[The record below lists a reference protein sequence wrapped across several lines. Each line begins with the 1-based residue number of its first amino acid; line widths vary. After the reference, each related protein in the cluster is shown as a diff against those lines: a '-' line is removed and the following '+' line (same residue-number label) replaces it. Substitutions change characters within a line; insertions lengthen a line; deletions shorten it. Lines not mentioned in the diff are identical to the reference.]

1 MTSISPMDIMG
12 VFYDT
17 MQIVGGVV
25 GAAIL
30 CITLVDIW
38 SR

>member
-17 MQIVGGVV
+17 LQIVGGVV

-30 CITLVDIW
+30 GITLVDIW
-38 SR
+38 HR

>member
-1 MTSISPMDIMG
+1 MTGISPMDVMS

-17 MQIVGGVV
+17 LQIVGGAV
-25 GAAIL
+25 GAAIM

-38 SR
+38 NG

>member
-1 MTSISPMDIMG
+1 MTSISPMDILS

-17 MQIVGGVV
+17 LQIVGGVV
-25 GAAIL
+25 GAAIM